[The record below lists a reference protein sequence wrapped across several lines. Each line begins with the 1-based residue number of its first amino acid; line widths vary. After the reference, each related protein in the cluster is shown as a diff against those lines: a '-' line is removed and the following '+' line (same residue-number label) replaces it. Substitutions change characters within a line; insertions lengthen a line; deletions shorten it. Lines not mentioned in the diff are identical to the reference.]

1 MNYSFHFEQIYLI
14 HSFKISMAAYVEKS
28 IPNDRLPLEWPILV
42 QYVAQVIVRE
52 DDEKAQRWCTGD
64 SFIEIHF

>member
-1 MNYSFHFEQIYLI
+1 
-14 HSFKISMAAYVEKS
+14 MAAYVEKS

-42 QYVAQVIVRE
+42 QYVVQVIVRE

-64 SFIEIHF
+64 SFIEIYF